1 MLRDRVRLQM
11 LSMFECWLESLRQ
24 TLDLVQ
30 TRLRRRR
37 SALISRAFP
46 RLELLESRQLLS
58 ADGLQLQEN
67 SGTSI
72 ATVSSYDD
80 GSSADVADPDANT
93 DSNDNTDDSDDSANQ
108 VGSGAATTD
117 DGLEIDALMRTAA
130 LISPRIL
137 NGTPIDSS
145 DFPAVGITGDRR
157 EPSGFGTG
165 TLIAPQW
172 VLTAGHVSR
181 GVGARAGI
189 FILDGVTYHTI
200 RVIKYPKFRYSK
212 LGTDKGN
219 DISLWELAT
228 PVVGVTPSQ
237 IGRTAP
243 QVGDELTLVGYGSG
257 GNDAGEFGDFG
268 TKREGSTPID
278 AVSSTLISW
287 NFDQPGESNTG
298 HGDSGGPAFVTH
310 DGVTTIA
317 GITSGGQKSNS
328 AFGDHSFDTRVDVFA
343 RWIDSKV
350 SKFSRTLSTERN
362 ANASSAAD
370 QSTRSDFNSKSAGT
384 ADARVFDPRIIN
396 GTPIPDATFPT
407 VGEANSQLG
416 QCTATLIAPQW
427 ILTAGHCS
435 QGIGPTDGTFVLNGQ
450 TYHSTLVVVN
460 SKYKVGK
467 LGTDSANDIA
477 LWKLDRVVPD
487 ITPSPLLRK
496 APKVGQMLTLVGYGL
511 GGDANGETGQY
522 GTKRQ
527 GQTSIDGVSA
537 KLLHWNFDVPTESD
551 TAGGD
556 SGGPAFVLVGG
567 TYYLAGVTSGGTS
580 STAALGDHAVDT
592 RVDRYAKW
600 IDKTISGNLRRQK

>member
-1 MLRDRVRLQM
+1 
-11 LSMFECWLESLRQ
+11 MFERWLKPFRQ

-30 TRLRRRR
+30 TRVPRRRTT
-37 SALISRAFP
+37 LISGAFLRCEP
-46 RLELLESRQLLS
+46 LESRQLLS
-58 ADGLQLQEN
+58 ADGLQLPDS
-67 SGTSI
+67 SG
-72 ATVSSYDD
+72 
-80 GSSADVADPDANT
+80 ADVAIVSSNDDGGSANVADLGADV
-93 DSNDNTDDSDDSANQ
+93 DSADNTDDSDDSVTQA
-108 VGSGAATTD
+108 GSDDAAG
-117 DGLEIDALMRTAA
+117 DGGSDLETLMRTAA

-145 DFPAVGITGDRR
+145 EFPAVGITGDRR
-157 EPSGFGTG
+157 DPSGFGTG

-189 FILDGVTYHTI
+189 FILDGVTYDTI

-219 DISLWELAT
+219 DISLWKLST

-237 IGRTAP
+237 ISRSAP

-257 GNDAGEFGDFG
+257 GNDSGEFGDFG

-287 NFDQPGESNTG
+287 NFDHSGESNTA
-298 HGDSGGPAFVTH
+298 HGDSGGPAFVTL
-310 DGVTTIA
+310 DGVSTIA
-317 GITSGGQKSNS
+317 GITSGGQKDNS
-328 AFGDHSFDTRVDVFA
+328 ALGDHSFDTRVDVFA
-343 RWIDSKV
+343 GWIDSTI
-350 SKFSRTLSTERN
+350 SKFSRTLSTSRN

-370 QSTRSDFNSKSAGT
+370 QSASADSNSKSART
-384 ADARVFDPRIIN
+384 ADARSFVPRIIN
-396 GTPIPDATFPT
+396 GTPIPDTTFPT

-477 LWKLDRVVPD
+477 LWKLDRAVPD
-487 ITPSPLLRK
+487 ITPTPLLRK

-527 GQTSIDGVSA
+527 GQTPIDGVSS
-537 KLLHWNFDVPTESD
+537 KLLHWNFDVPTESN

-600 IDKTISGNLRRQK
+600 IDKTISGNLKSQK